1 MNKSGSECT
10 YSQSDPKA
18 ESLLLTS
25 DNSSFSS
32 LIELKERTWISVV
45 KIANPSEIVK
55 GKCIVV
61 VSQEIISKIPALV
74 KAMSGADGCA
84 AGTEVCEVS
93 YGISSA
99 TGDPSLGIT
108 ILDKDDYELT
118 VSHDEAIEI
127 AKQFKTTT
135 TGLGIDDGH
144 SAAGAVVLAYN
155 NSFYALYLHT
165 ADTKEGI
172 GAQVEAKFV
181 EPSTAAVVVA
191 AYPTPAVLEKDRSLS
206 YTVMLKT
213 WATYGGPAE
222 VDLRATTMADSGLQV
237 RIEPDHLVIPERS
250 EAKAKLVISN
260 YDGRPGN
267 YEIRVAGRI
276 NNSSTLFG
284 PCGFDSQCPVI
295 KVGGSGW
302 QIRDYGAG
310 QGMGMA
316 GQWPPETLKVQV
328 VTDKQAY
335 SPGEAVTIEAYLVND
350 GPERVVLDNGAS
362 LVIAIAGDKHK
373 FPNGF
378 VYTIDA
384 TYNSDN
390 EPIIVEPGT
399 RLLLARPFQ
408 WDQKSFDSSLV
419 PFAVGEEGRYSVSL
433 ALSGLQSYVMHD
445 DEEIVIGKE
454 PHPPPS
460 IEESHDSFAGVTI
473 TIPQGVYEDDG
484 SGHYFDPDIAT
495 IPAMTPFRWENRDF
509 VLHTATSGTPSSD
522 GIGQMFDT
530 GLVAQGQ
537 YSQAVMLSEPGK
549 YPYFCQLHPWMTG
562 TVVVVKG

>member
-127 AKQFKTTT
+127 AKQFRTTT

-181 EPSTAAVVVA
+181 EPSTAAVVA

-222 VDLRATTMADSGLQV
+222 VDLRAATMADSGLQV

-284 PCGFDSQCPVI
+284 PCGFDSQC
-295 KVGGSGW
+295 
-302 QIRDYGAG
+302 
-310 QGMGMA
+310 
-316 GQWPPETLKVQV
+316 L
-328 VTDKQAY
+328 
-335 SPGEAVTIEAYLVND
+335 
-350 GPERVVLDNGAS
+350 
-362 LVIAIAGDKHK
+362 
-373 FPNGF
+373 
-378 VYTIDA
+378 
-384 TYNSDN
+384 
-390 EPIIVEPGT
+390 
-399 RLLLARPFQ
+399 
-408 WDQKSFDSSLV
+408 
-419 PFAVGEEGRYSVSL
+419 
-433 ALSGLQSYVMHD
+433 
-445 DEEIVIGKE
+445 
-454 PHPPPS
+454 
-460 IEESHDSFAGVTI
+460 
-473 TIPQGVYEDDG
+473 
-484 SGHYFDPDIAT
+484 
-495 IPAMTPFRWENRDF
+495 
-509 VLHTATSGTPSSD
+509 
-522 GIGQMFDT
+522 
-530 GLVAQGQ
+530 
-537 YSQAVMLSEPGK
+537 
-549 YPYFCQLHPWMTG
+549 
-562 TVVVVKG
+562 